1 MFQDEQE
8 LKIEML
14 AWLDPAPP
22 SPPPHHSAET
32 RHSTSPTPH
41 AASLVDV
48 SHVDGKWQVVSVLLI
63 DLRET
68 EKEIHLDLQSECLE
82 IRSA

>member
-1 MFQDEQE
+1 MLQDEKE

-22 SPPPHHSAET
+22 SPTPHHSAET
-32 RHSTSPTPH
+32 HYSTSQTPH

-48 SHVDGKWQVVSVLLI
+48 SLVDGKWQVVSVLHTDRLER
-63 DLRET
+63 DRERDT
-68 EKEIHLDLQSECLE
+68 FRPTK
-82 IRSA
+82 